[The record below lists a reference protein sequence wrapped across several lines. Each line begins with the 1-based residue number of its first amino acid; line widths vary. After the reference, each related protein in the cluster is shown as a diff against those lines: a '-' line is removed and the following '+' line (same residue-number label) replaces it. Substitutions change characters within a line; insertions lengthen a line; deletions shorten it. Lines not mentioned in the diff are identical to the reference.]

1 MPLKSRNDGKRMPV
15 TWRVL
20 SICPCMQEATCAALM
35 YLSSEAPDE
44 AFDDEG
50 LDGFLQLL
58 ETAGDVG

>member
-1 MPLKSRNDGKRMPV
+1 MPV